1 MAIKLTADQA
11 EQLAHG
17 LLDCADALDRRLVS
31 DWRKLDDPTKQQ
43 LMDLAQQMRAKSAL
57 LVNTAVGM
65 ILDEAKEAFG
75 QIISAT
81 KAGEAAIVNIQTVG
95 QIVTIAA
102 SLVAL
107 GAAVASKDPV
117 ASVKAATDLFDEIA

>member
-1 MAIKLTADQA
+1 
-11 EQLAHG
+11 
-17 LLDCADALDRRLVS
+17 
-31 DWRKLDDPTKQQ
+31 
-43 LMDLAQQMRAKSAL
+43 MRAKSAL